1 VVLQC
6 AVCGTALQGS
16 YFLHQHQPLCEEDY
30 KVFEYCGTLQY
41 VSVWRAKR
49 ESKMSSDVQTII
61 ILLYFQAATAKVC
74 CECGL
79 RLTGVYYTREDGSV
93 VCEQDW
99 RAGLPSCPACSRPV
113 EGNLVKLSNSSYHPT
128 CFTCCQCAAP
138 LAGLPFHLAGPGR
151 ALHCAGCYARK
162 HAAVCSACQRPVLPE
177 PGSNTAQRL
186 RALGRD
192 FHPDCFRCQVPGVS
206 ALYFTPCLQDCSRV
220 LDSRVAGSEC
230 YPDNNQPYCYSC
242 CAKRVRSKSNT
253 ARA

>member
-1 VVLQC
+1 
-6 AVCGTALQGS
+6 
-16 YFLHQHQPLCEEDY
+16 
-30 KVFEYCGTLQY
+30 
-41 VSVWRAKR
+41 
-49 ESKMSSDVQTII
+49 MSSDARDYF
-61 ILLYFQAATAKVC
+61 ILLLYLQAATAKVC

-113 EGNLVKLSNSSYHPT
+113 EGNLVKVSNSSYHPT

-192 FHPDCFRCQVPGVS
+192 FHPDCFRCQVPAAGSLVLHSVS
-206 ALYFTPCLQDCSRV
+206 AGLLPSAGLPGGGQRV
-220 LDSRVAGSEC
+220 LPRQQPALLLLMLRKAGQIKVKHR
-230 YPDNNQPYCYSC
+230 PRMKDKNQRLR
-242 CAKRVRSKSNT
+242 KSK
-253 ARA
+253 ALYYFLE